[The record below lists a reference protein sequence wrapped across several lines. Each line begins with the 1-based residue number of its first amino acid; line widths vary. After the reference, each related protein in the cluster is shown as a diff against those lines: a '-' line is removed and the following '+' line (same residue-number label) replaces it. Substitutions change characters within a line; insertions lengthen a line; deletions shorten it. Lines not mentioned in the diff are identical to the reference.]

1 MSVIDLGFLF
11 AIIGMAFE
19 TPLYP
24 PKTPLSPLTPLSN
37 PTRTLCKTLCKTP
50 VTRSTSE
57 SQGSP
62 KISWGP
68 PEILNVMASS
78 TIVFL
83 KERILGLEQHKSGNS
98 GPGPDQCNFP
108 R

>member
-1 MSVIDLGFLF
+1 
-11 AIIGMAFE
+11 MAFE

-24 PKTPLSPLTPLSN
+24 PKTSLTPLSN
-37 PTRTLCKTLCKTP
+37 PTRTLCQTLCK
-50 VTRSTSE
+50 TSE

-62 KISWGP
+62 KTP
-68 PEILNVMASS
+68 YRLLALILKYL
-78 TIVFL
+78 IFL